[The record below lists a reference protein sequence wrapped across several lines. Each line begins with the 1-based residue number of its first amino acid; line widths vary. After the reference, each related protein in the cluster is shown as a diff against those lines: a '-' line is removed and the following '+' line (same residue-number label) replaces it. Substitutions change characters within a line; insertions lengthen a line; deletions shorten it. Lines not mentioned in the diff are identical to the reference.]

1 MNFQQF
7 KILVGNCLLLV
18 FLWPFTSAAQISFEA
33 PLSIDSAWRLAD
45 SNSKKIAASE
55 LAVKISNV
63 RLKTA
68 KDERLPEISINGQYA
83 YVFNMPIYEDGL
95 FHSPT
100 QFPVDRKYYKA
111 GAEAYL
117 NIYNGGKTNRG
128 IQYAKK
134 EQEMMEVEH
143 HQTSADIHFN
153 VVVLYYDV
161 YRNLAYRKLLQ
172 QDIKEREKQLEEIKQ
187 LYAHGTVLKSDVLRA
202 ELRLS
207 KQQMLLVEIN
217 NSIQIAS
224 QKLNILTGRPDSA
237 RVNIST
243 DSIKVATSALHQ
255 LEDYLAVAANQSF
268 KGVLS
273 KKEKELRLLK
283 FKQVKSNTLPRIG
296 FFAEYGYGYPQIQ
309 FYPYSLALYGSGM
322 AGVKLSI
329 PISAHYTNKGKVQEA
344 YLQVKQ
350 QEIAVNDTY
359 DNIRQEVKE
368 AYLRCTEALERIEVA
383 EKNIHQAAESYR
395 IVKNT
400 YFNQLSLLTDFL
412 DAETQL
418 LQSQFELTTAQ
429 ANAQVQYY
437 KLQKTLGNL

>member
-1 MNFQQF
+1 MNFQKF
-7 KILVGNCLLLV
+7 KRWVGNCLLLI
-18 FLWPFTSAAQISFEA
+18 FLWPFMGVAQTDREA
-33 PLSIDSAWRLAD
+33 FLSLDKAWQLAD
-45 SNSKKIAASE
+45 SNSKKIVASK
-55 LAVKISNV
+55 LAVEISNV

-68 KDERLPEISINGQYA
+68 KEERLPEVSINGQYA

-95 FHSPT
+95 FHTPT

-117 NIYNGGKTNRG
+117 NIYNGNKTNRG
-128 IQYAKK
+128 IQYTKK
-134 EQEMMEVEH
+134 EGEMVEVAH

-161 YRNLAYRKLLQ
+161 YRHLAYRKLLQ

-187 LYAHGTVLKSDVLRA
+187 LYNHGTVLKSDVLRA

-217 NSIQIAS
+217 NSIQLAS
-224 QKLNILTGRPDSA
+224 QKLNMLIGKPDDA
-237 RVNIST
+237 RVNISI
-243 DSIKVATSALHQ
+243 DSIKVAASALHQ

-283 FKQVKSNTLPRIG
+283 LKQVKSNTLPRIG

-309 FYPYSLALYGSGM
+309 FYPYSLSLYGSGM
-322 AGVKLSI
+322 AGIKLSI
-329 PISAHYTNKGKVQEA
+329 PISAHYTNKSKVQEA
-344 YLQVKQ
+344 ALQLKQ
-350 QEIAVNDTY
+350 QEIAVDDTY
-359 DNIRQEVKE
+359 DEVRQEVKE
-368 AYLRCTEALERIEVA
+368 AYLRCTESLERIEVA
-383 EKNIHQAAESYR
+383 KKNISQATESYR

-418 LQSQFELTTAQ
+418 LQSRFELSTAQ
-429 ANAQVQYY
+429 ANAQVEYY